1 MSLTIFADS
10 FYFLALG
17 SRGDESHAKAIEYS
31 RREHMR
37 IITTIWVLVEVA
49 NAFASSWRRVWVE
62 RLFEELQSDPLVTI
76 VPPTQEDFDKGYS
89 LYTARKDKGWSLT
102 DCISFV
108 VMQQYGV
115 TEALTADHHF
125 EQAGYKALLI

>member
-1 MSLTIFADS
+1 
-10 FYFLALG
+10 
-17 SRGDESHAKAIEYS
+17 
-31 RREHMR
+31 MR